1 MLENGISSGVIALS
15 FDGTGYGKDSTIWG
29 GEVLRCV
36 GVEFDRVMH
45 FDSFDLIGG
54 DKAIKNIYYLAYAIA
69 HKYSLNSPKLDRL
82 IPEIQKENLDK
93 ILKNQINTIKCSSL
107 GRIFDAFA
115 SIIFELR
122 SVSYDA
128 QAPMMVESLYD
139 ESLDVAYE
147 FSINDGVISY
157 EDAFKGALIDEPR
170 IAATAFINGLANL
183 ALDIAS
189 IYNLP
194 IVLCGGVW
202 QNKALLRKTI
212 DKFKKNNKWR

>member
-1 MLENGISSGVIALS
+1 M
-15 FDGTGYGKDSTIWG
+15 
-29 GEVLRCV
+29 
-36 GVEFDRVMH
+36 
-45 FDSFDLIGG
+45 
-54 DKAIKNIYYLAYAIA
+54 
-69 HKYSLNSPKLDRL
+69 
-82 IPEIQKENLDK
+82 
-93 ILKNQINTIKCSSL
+93 
-107 GRIFDAFA
+107 
-115 SIIFELR
+115 
-122 SVSYDA
+122 
-128 QAPMMVESLYD
+128 
-139 ESLDVAYE
+139 AYE

-212 DKFKKNNKWR
+212 DKFKKNNIAYYLPINEPINDSAIAMGQIYFGLNMLRYNHKF